1 MNWNDAITTILKSS
15 NTSRFF
21 VAGKPVSGEDERDL
35 HALILYFTHSLSIM
49 LSRQMMF
56 NRLILKEES
65 GWSYVGDGTVNQ
77 DVSLA
82 LLCLLEATEM
92 VASLENNAH
101 TLGQSVDVS
110 DTLNEWRNIITNLP
124 SGNIL
129 DCKEFTKHL
138 MKELI
143 SNLQTKTLTFQPVNQ
158 I

>member
-1 MNWNDAITTILKSS
+1 
-15 NTSRFF
+15 
-21 VAGKPVSGEDERDL
+21 
-35 HALILYFTHSLSIM
+35 
-49 LSRQMMF
+49 
-56 NRLILKEES
+56 EES

-92 VASLENNAH
+92 VASLENNEH

-129 DCKEFTKHL
+129 DCKEFTMHL